1 MIPQRSR
8 GRRVV
13 HRSLPSQPTRAL
25 ELVRVV
31 LVHPATPGNIGAAA
45 RALKTMGLNDLVV
58 VRDAPFRDHPEARM
72 LAHGALDV
80 LEQARRVATL
90 DEALEGVHW
99 VVGTTHR
106 RRSRFRDLVLP
117 LDEAA
122 RRVAAW
128 SRTRRVALLF
138 GREDRGL
145 LDEEIARCRIVTTI
159 PTADENPSLNLA
171 QAVMVGAYE
180 IFLAALPEIPELD
193 PDLAEAP
200 EIEALYQRIARSLL
214 LLEFRPLGDDPE
226 SFLRSLRR
234 VFRDA
239 ALERRDVR
247 TLHRICQQ
255 VEFFA
260 RKYRGPGPSGAGPA
274 PVMPR

>member
-1 MIPQRSR
+1 M
-8 GRRVV
+8 
-13 HRSLPSQPTRAL
+13 A
-25 ELVRVV
+25 
-31 LVHPATPGNIGAAA
+31 NAAA
-45 RALKTMGLNDLVV
+45 RALKTMGLSDLVV
-58 VRDAPFRDHPEARM
+58 VREAPFRDHPEARM

-80 LEQARRVATL
+80 LEGARRVPTL
-90 DEALEGVHW
+90 AEALEGVHW

-106 RRSRFRDLVLP
+106 RRSRFRDLAVP
-117 LDEAA
+117 LEDAA
-122 RRVAAW
+122 KRVAAW
-128 SRTRRVALLF
+128 GRTRRVAVLF

-159 PTADENPSLNLA
+159 PTAGENPSLNLA
-171 QAVMVGAYE
+171 QAVMVAAYE

-193 PDLAEAP
+193 LDLAEAP
-200 EIEALYQRIARSLL
+200 EIEAVYERIARSLL

-226 SFLRSLRR
+226 TFIRSLRR

-239 ALERRDVR
+239 TLERRDVR

-260 RKYRGPGPSGAGPA
+260 RKYRGANPSSPESSS
-274 PVMPR
+274 PESS